1 MCIKQNIYKHVWK
14 MILYCPNWMGRS
26 ANEDDTDYMGS
37 HVFYTSLIIYFV
49 RSVWRMQLQSMWYRR
64 YL

>member
-26 ANEDDTDYMGS
+26 ANEDDTDYIRS
-37 HVFYTSLIIYFV
+37 SITPALVLLVTVVIFV
-49 RSVWRMQLQSMWYRR
+49 KK
-64 YL
+64 